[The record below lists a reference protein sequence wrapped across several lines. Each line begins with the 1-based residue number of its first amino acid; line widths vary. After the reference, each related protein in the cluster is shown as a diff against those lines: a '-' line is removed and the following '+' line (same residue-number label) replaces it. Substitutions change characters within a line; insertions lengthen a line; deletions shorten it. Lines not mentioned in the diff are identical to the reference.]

1 MRWRSYPLE
10 RERKATNWSII
21 QGRSRAH
28 FGTKRNFIRP
38 KRNIFYIILDEIRI
52 FKQIHRVYYP
62 KMQHILN
69 ASCGKMTTFGV
80 VEEVYLR

>member
-21 QGRSRAH
+21 QGRSKAH
-28 FGTKRNFIRP
+28 IGTKRNFIRP
-38 KRNIFYIILDEIRI
+38 KRNIFCIILDESRI

-69 ASCGKMTTFGV
+69 EKKKKMTTFGV
-80 VEEVYLR
+80 VEEVYRR